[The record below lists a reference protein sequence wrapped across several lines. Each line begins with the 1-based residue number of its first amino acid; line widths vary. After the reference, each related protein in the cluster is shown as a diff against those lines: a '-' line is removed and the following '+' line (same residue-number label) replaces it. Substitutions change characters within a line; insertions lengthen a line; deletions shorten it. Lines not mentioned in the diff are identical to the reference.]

1 MKVRL
6 SNDKEFGIETYENYT
21 MEPKVKL
28 VLQNITYEEIKENF
42 KTENLSNVKIIN
54 DNDETVC
61 EYFNY
66 ELCESITPDYIKFIV
81 YIQEQN
87 LSDLISTLNDQVSE
101 ANTVITK
108 MNETVELVDSLISIT
123 TEKSDKTGYLWKI
136 TKIGDVEV
144 LKEYIED
151 PDGSTD
157 DHDGSDY
164 TKPAYYTVGDTVA
177 KGLWYCVVSD
187 PALVYEC
194 IKDGVPTSFTDTE
207 YFDVV

>member
-1 MKVRL
+1 MNILKLNNGNTYFL
-6 SNDKEFGIETYENYT
+6 SNYSDLVNQIELTVSG
-21 MEPKVKL
+21 ML
-28 VLQNITYEEIKENF
+28 VSEIKGLTTDALKEVQIL
-42 KTENLSNVKIIN
+42 TEDNSLIGTYTNLELDDDISYNTTFDQTKFTLVRNGIVSSVN
-54 DNDETVC
+54 DMKDTVD
-61 EYFNY
+61 
-66 ELCESITPDYIKFIV
+66 LLKS
-81 YIQEQN
+81 
-87 LSDLISTLNDQVSE
+87 LIST
-101 ANTVITK
+101 
-108 MNETVELVDSLISIT
+108 T

-164 TKPAYYTVGDTVA
+164 TKPAYYTVGDTVT